1 MASIYGVELKSI
13 KTWEG
18 TEGMGLQANVYI
30 DKKLAG
36 QVTDD
41 AWGGGFRY
49 DFDTAELDKR
59 AEKYRKNVW
68 SKNPENAQYL
78 SLYKNGAE
86 FEDQFIDEIFNL
98 REAEKAFKKA
108 QKTKWTHLV
117 RYQVGK
123 NGVTRE
129 ITCLAAVSDANL
141 QKDLAKQHKC
151 ADSEILI
158 EHRYKNAA
166 EFVIA

>member
-1 MASIYGVELKSI
+1 MAKIYGVELKSI

-18 TEGMGLQANVYI
+18 QEGYGLQANVYI
-30 DKKLAG
+30 DNKLAG

-41 AWGGGFRY
+41 AWGGSFRY
-49 DFDTAELDKR
+49 DFDTTELDKR
-59 AEKYRKNVW
+59 AEKYRKNIW
-68 SKNPENAQYL
+68 SKKPENAKYL

-98 REAEKAFKKA
+98 REAEKAFNKA

-117 RYQVGK
+117 RYRVGQ

-129 ITCLAAVSDANL
+129 ITCLAVMSDEKLKA
-141 QKDLAKQHKC
+141 DLAQQHKC
-151 ADSEILI
+151 ADSEIII
-158 EHRYKNAA
+158 EHRYKNASA
-166 EFVIA
+166 FVIA